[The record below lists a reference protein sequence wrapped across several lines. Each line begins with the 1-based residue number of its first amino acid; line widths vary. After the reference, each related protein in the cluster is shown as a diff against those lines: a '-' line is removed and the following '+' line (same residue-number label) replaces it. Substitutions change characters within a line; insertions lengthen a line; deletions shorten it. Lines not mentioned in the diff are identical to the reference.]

1 MRREGTKGRVW
12 AVGGSDNNN
21 IESREE
27 GGVKKKAFAEV
38 FRICDEQCHPK
49 CLAQVRG
56 INPLDRPCETM
67 KKGESF

>member
-27 GGVKKKAFAEV
+27 GGVKKKHLQRFLGFVMSSVTQSA
-38 FRICDEQCHPK
+38 
-49 CLAQVRG
+49 
-56 INPLDRPCETM
+56 
-67 KKGESF
+67 